1 MGYTNIKNNLMKI
14 FITGA
19 EGFFGSHLTEYLI
32 NSNFNVTALIQY
44 NSFHNYGWL
53 NDLRRLK
60 NKKIKFLF
68 GDIRDSSFIFDVTK
82 NHDVIINLAALISI
96 PYSYTSVKSY
106 LDTNLIGLYNILEAS
121 KKNNIKQLIHTST
134 SEVYGTAMY
143 SPIDEKHPL
152 QPQSPYSASKIA
164 ADNLALSYFYS
175 YNLPVTILRPFNMF
189 GPRQSTRAIIPTII
203 TQVLKKKII
212 ELGNLDISR
221 DFNFV
226 LDIAEGYKK
235 SILNNKTNG
244 QIINLGSGLEIKIHE
259 LLKIIKKISN
269 KKFKIKIKSNR
280 IRPKNSEVFRLIACN
295 KKAFKLLGWKPKF
308 KNKNN
313 FESALKITYEWYKN
327 PDNLKNFY
335 KDDYNL

>member
-1 MGYTNIKNNLMKI
+1 MKI

-19 EGFFGSHLTEYLI
+19 EGFFGSHLAEYLI
-32 NSNFNVTALIQY
+32 NSNLNVTALIQY

-53 NDLRRLK
+53 NDLRRSK
-60 NKKIKFLF
+60 SKKIKFLF
-68 GDIRDSSFIFDVTK
+68 GDIRDSSFILDVTK
-82 NHDVIINLAALISI
+82 NHDIVINLAALISI
-96 PYSYTSVKSY
+96 PHSYTSVKSY
-106 LDTNLIGLYNILEAS
+106 LDTNVIGLYNILEAS
-121 KKNNIKQLIHTST
+121 KKNKIKQLIHTST

-203 TQVLKKKII
+203 TQVLKKNVI

-226 LDIAEGYKK
+226 MDIAEGYRR
-235 SILNNKTNG
+235 SILNKKAIG
-244 QIINLGSGLEIKIHE
+244 QTINLGSGLEIKILE
-259 LLKIIKKISN
+259 LIEIIKKISN
-269 KKFKIKIKSNR
+269 KEFTIKISSNR
-280 IRPKNSEVFRLIACN
+280 IRPKNSEVFRLIASN
-295 KKAFKLLGWKPKF
+295 KKALKILNWKPRF
-308 KNKNN
+308 RNKIN
-313 FESALKITYEWYKN
+313 FEKALKITYDWYQN
-327 PDNLKNFY
+327 PKNLKYFY
-335 KDDYNL
+335 VDDYNL

>member
-1 MGYTNIKNNLMKI
+1 MKI

-32 NSNFNVTALIQY
+32 NSNLNVTALIQY

-53 NDLRRLK
+53 NDLRRSK
-60 NKKIKFLF
+60 NKKTKFLF

-96 PYSYTSVKSY
+96 PYSYSSVKSY
-106 LDTNLIGLYNILEAS
+106 LDTNLLGLYNILEAS
-121 KKNNIKQLIHTST
+121 KKNKIKQLIHTST

-203 TQVLKKKII
+203 TQVLKKNTI
-212 ELGNLDISR
+212 ELGNLDVSR

-226 LDIAEGYKK
+226 MDIVEGFRK
-235 SILNNKTNG
+235 SILNKKAIG
-244 QIINLGSGLEIKIHE
+244 QTINLGSGLEIKIIE
-259 LLKIIKKISN
+259 LIKIIKKVS
-269 KKFKIKIKSNR
+269 KKEFKLKVKSNR
-280 IRPKNSEVFRLIACN
+280 IRPKKSEVFRLIACN
-295 KKAFKLLGWKPKF
+295 KKAFKFLGWKPSLR
-308 KNKNN
+308 NKINL
-313 FESALKITYEWYKN
+313 EKAIKITYDWYHN
-327 PDNLKNFY
+327 PKNLKYFY
-335 KDDYNL
+335 VDDYNL

>member
-1 MGYTNIKNNLMKI
+1 MKI

-19 EGFFGSHLTEYLI
+19 EGFFGSHLTEHLI
-32 NSNFNVTALIQY
+32 NSGFRVTALIQY

-53 NDLRRLK
+53 DDIRRLK
-60 NKKIKFLF
+60 NKNITFLF
-68 GDIRDSSFIFDVTK
+68 GDIRDGSFMTNATK
-82 NHDVIINLAALISI
+82 NYDLIINLAALISI
-96 PYSYTSVKSY
+96 PYSYSSVKSF
-106 LDTNLIGLYNILEAS
+106 LDTNIIGTYNVLEAA

-134 SEVYGTAMY
+134 SEVYGTALY

-152 QPQSPYSASKIA
+152 QPQSPYSASKIS
-164 ADNLALSYFYS
+164 ADNLVLSYFYS

-203 TQVLKKKII
+203 TQILKKSSI
-212 ELGNLDISR
+212 ELGNLNVSR

-226 LDIAEGYKK
+226 KDIAEGYKK

-244 QIINLGSGLEIKIHE
+244 QIINLGSGLEIKINE

-280 IRPKNSEVFRLIACN
+280 TRPENSEVFRLIASN
-295 KKAFKLLGWKPKF
+295 KKALKILNWKPKF
-308 KNKNN
+308 SSRAN
-313 FESALKITYEWYKN
+313 FEKALRITYDWYKD
-327 PDNLKNFY
+327 PYNLKNFY
-335 KDDYNL
+335 EDDYNL

>member
-1 MGYTNIKNNLMKI
+1 MKI

-19 EGFFGSHLTEYLI
+19 EGFFGSHLTEHLI
-32 NSNFNVTALIQY
+32 NSGFRVTALIQY

-53 NDLRRLK
+53 DDIRKLK
-60 NKKIKFLF
+60 NKKITFLF
-68 GDIRDSSFIFDVTK
+68 GDIRDSSFITNVSK
-82 NHDVIINLAALISI
+82 NHDLIINLAALISI
-96 PYSYTSVKSY
+96 PYSYSSVKSF
-106 LDTNLIGLYNILEAS
+106 LDTNIIGTYNVLEAA

-134 SEVYGTAMY
+134 SEVYGTALY

-152 QPQSPYSASKIA
+152 QPQSPYSASKIS
-164 ADNLALSYFYS
+164 ADNLVLSYFYS

-203 TQVLKKKII
+203 TQILKKNSI
-212 ELGNLDISR
+212 ELGNLNVSR

-226 LDIAEGYKK
+226 KDIAEGYKK

-244 QIINLGSGLEIKIHE
+244 QIINLGSGLEIKINE

-280 IRPKNSEVFRLIACN
+280 IRPENSEVFRLIASN
-295 KKAFKLLGWKPKF
+295 KKALKILNWKPKF
-308 KNKNN
+308 SNRAN
-313 FESALKITYEWYKN
+313 FEKALRITYDWYKD

-335 KDDYNL
+335 EDDYNL